1 MRCIF
6 GAKTKLDKD
15 EGHNKSVK
23 KEGMHIRKQKFGS
36 KFTRNKTFQHASKI
50 CILEFVNYTFHAE
63 TTTHKDEGQTKSVS
77 KKKGWIFKIEFSS
90 NF

>member
-1 MRCIF
+1 MPKLNLIRMRGTIRVSKRKACIF
-6 GAKTKLDKD
+6 ESKNL
-15 EGHNKSVK
+15 V
-23 KEGMHIRKQKFGS
+23 Q

-90 NF
+90 NFWKKK